1 MKNSILLF
9 VNFCLCYPHDFIS
22 KVWVNENE
30 AKHLKSKFD
39 IAYER
44 SGTRGAIIDFFS
56 MLDNENQK
64 LLSSWITENYKG

>member
-1 MKNSILLF
+1 
-9 VNFCLCYPHDFIS
+9 
-22 KVWVNENE
+22 VWVNENE